1 MYSGLENNEE
11 CLVRDILPDMKSA
24 LPPYL
29 FDFPK

>member
-11 CLVRDILPDMKSA
+11 CLVTDILSDMKSA